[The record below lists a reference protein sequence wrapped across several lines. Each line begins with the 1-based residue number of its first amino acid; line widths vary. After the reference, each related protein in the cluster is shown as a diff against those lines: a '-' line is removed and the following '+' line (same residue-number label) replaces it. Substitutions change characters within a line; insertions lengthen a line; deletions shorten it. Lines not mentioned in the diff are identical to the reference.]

1 MKDFGRGV
9 WLDHICAEAYSDDAD
24 KWNLMY
30 LTLDEA
36 KICHAA
42 LMDQRAARE
51 QERIAQEH
59 SQMSVLLER
68 VIDAVE
74 SDNGLGKGSGLMI
87 AIHTVVN
94 KIKNTPIILES
105 DNAEEAAQ

>member
-1 MKDFGRGV
+1 MSDFGRGV

-42 LMDQRAARE
+42 LMDKRTARDRE
-51 QERIAQEH
+51 NTAQEH
-59 SQMSVLLER
+59 GQMSVLLER
-68 VIDAVE
+68 VADAVN
-74 SDNGLGKGSGLMI
+74 SGTGLHKGSGLMI
-87 AIHTVVN
+87 AIETVVD
-94 KIKNTPIILES
+94 KVKYPPIMLEP
-105 DNAEEAAQ
+105 DDGKEG